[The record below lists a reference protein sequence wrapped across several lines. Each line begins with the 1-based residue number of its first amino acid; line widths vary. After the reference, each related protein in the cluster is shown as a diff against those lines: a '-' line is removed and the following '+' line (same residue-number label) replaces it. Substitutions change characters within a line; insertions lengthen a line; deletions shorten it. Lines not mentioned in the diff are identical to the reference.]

1 MEDVLR
7 EAEKSIEAETE
18 VANEEALIPL
28 KTSGLSRGNR
38 ICPAQ
43 ELEDGELEDGEMI
56 DGVEEQTPHSNAD
69 ISTPIAVGGAMSLE
83 IG

>member
-18 VANEEALIPL
+18 VTNEAMIPL
-28 KTSGLSRGNR
+28 KIIGLSRENTNS
-38 ICPAQ
+38 PAQ
-43 ELEDGELEDGEMI
+43 VLEDGELEDGEMK
-56 DGVEEQTPHSNAD
+56 DGVEEQMPHSNVD
-69 ISTPIAVGGAMSLE
+69 ISTPISVGGAFSLE